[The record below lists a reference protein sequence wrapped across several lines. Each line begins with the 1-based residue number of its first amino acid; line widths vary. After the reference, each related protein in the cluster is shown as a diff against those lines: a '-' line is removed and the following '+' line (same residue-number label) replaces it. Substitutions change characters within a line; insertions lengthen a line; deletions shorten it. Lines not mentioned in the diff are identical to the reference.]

1 MAGMPDK
8 FPARRDRWR
17 HRSWHTRG
25 TRSHRES
32 NGGGQCTAPRRGG
45 NREHLQP
52 NRDSISDRTRPGPRT
67 KPDDIRRAGGQF
79 LGVGLLRTWIVLQR
93 IASGCRWRDP
103 LSIRLVLRHLPADD
117 ITDQDSA
124 RRRHTQGQ
132 ILQSPPQLWGR
143 RLGHSCLRLCAAPE
157 SHRRDRR
164 QPEWG
169 LVLSRVPQ
177 PARLHAACRRQWAGD
192 LDEIDGTKWQWGA
205 PHRYRDLLPLWVD
218 AECVG
223 PESRYSDNPQHQ
235 DSDLCSTGQL
245 RMRFLKRNQHCPSTV
260 TGTGPSRC

>member
-117 ITDQDSA
+117 ITDQLGAPTPYSRADSSKSPTTMGTETRTFVPTPLRCSRIPPA
-124 RRRHTQGQ
+124 GPPSAGMGTCTQSRTPT
-132 ILQSPPQLWGR
+132 SPP
-143 RLGHSCLRLCAAPE
+143 SC
-157 SHRRDRR
+157 
-164 QPEWG
+164 G
-169 LVLSRVPQ
+169 LSSS
-177 PARLHAACRRQWAGD
+177 
-192 LDEIDGTKWQWGA
+192 
-205 PHRYRDLLPLWVD
+205 
-218 AECVG
+218 VG
-223 PESRYSDNPQHQ
+223 
-235 DSDLCSTGQL
+235 G
-245 RMRFLKRNQHCPSTV
+245 
-260 TGTGPSRC
+260 